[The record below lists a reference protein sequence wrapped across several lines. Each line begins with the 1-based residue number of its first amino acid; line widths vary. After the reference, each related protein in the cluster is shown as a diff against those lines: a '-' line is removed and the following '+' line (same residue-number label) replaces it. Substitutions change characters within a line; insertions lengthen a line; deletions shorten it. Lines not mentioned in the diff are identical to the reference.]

1 MAKSGRNLHRDRRGK
16 ETAGHAPSA
25 LAATVTAMRW
35 RLEEAVGRIREADDA
50 LGRGQHERV
59 HRRLLDLEP
68 LVHEAERVLAAAL
81 ILVGEEARSLLVEP
95 TAER

>member
-1 MAKSGRNLHRDRRGK
+1 MVRTDIHRHQGRRSEKGDDRAM
-16 ETAGHAPSA
+16 EASVA
-25 LAATVTAMRW
+25 AMRW

-50 LGRGQHERV
+50 LERGQHERV
-59 HRRLLDLEP
+59 RRRLLDLEP

-81 ILVGEEARSLLVEP
+81 ILVGDEPRSLLGEP

>member
-1 MAKSGRNLHRDRRGK
+1 MAKTGRSLHRGRRGK
-16 ETAGHAPSA
+16 VAAGHTP
-25 LAATVTAMRW
+25 TVMTTAVAAMRW

>member
-1 MAKSGRNLHRDRRGK
+1 MAKTGRSLHRGRRGK
-16 ETAGHAPSA
+16 VAAGNAPTAM
-25 LAATVTAMRW
+25 AATVTAMRW

-50 LGRGQHERV
+50 LERGQHERV

-81 ILVGEEARSLLVEP
+81 ILAGDEPRSSRVEP
-95 TAER
+95 RAER

>member
-1 MAKSGRNLHRDRRGK
+1 MVKTGRNLHRDRRGK
-16 ETAGHAPSA
+16 EAAGHTPTA
-25 LAATVTAMRW
+25 LVAAVTAMRW

-81 ILVGEEARSLLVEP
+81 ILVGDEPRSLQVEP
-95 TAER
+95 RAAR